1 MFRRSSRLLPLAF
14 ACVLPT
20 GLAQGPQAL
29 PGTLPHPE
37 PGTRFVDR
45 KESWIE
51 LEVAPM
57 RPIVSL
63 DLYGPFFAMVEQSA
77 MRLSIRLDA
86 TGESLLEFPTGLGVT
101 AAALAPGGTEIWL
114 VDRVASCITVIDLL
128 DLRPTRTIAVGAE
141 PHDIEF
147 HPSGDRAWVS
157 CTAAGRVDVIS
168 TSSYTVVG
176 EIDVPMRQP
185 RGLAFADGILW
196 TSAFL
201 SGNGTTVVEGTDQI
215 TNKDVPL
222 LFDAEADPVAIPLP
236 DLDLIA
242 IVPAADPSLDAHDSA
257 RDVRGLGTVLFDVFA
272 RPGTSELWIPNTEGL
287 NTEFIGEKN
296 FIEGQVV
303 SNRVSIVDA
312 AGLAAPVVLDL
323 DALAPAGVRCAQPT
337 SVAFHPSFGE
347 AYVAGYGSDVIAVL
361 DVSGSVPTWKGHFE
375 LPRVAGDRVG
385 VRNLMVKGDE
395 LLAFSRGQV
404 GLTRIALDGLVAG
417 TITAP
422 AAFALA
428 VDPTPANVRR
438 GRMQLSDAGHSKS
451 LTTSCASC
459 HVDGH
464 LDLLSWD
471 LSAFLDPE
479 GTAEADLTYEIDRK
493 GPMLT
498 QSLRDLSRT
507 APLHWRGE
515 KLRLDD
521 FNSAFVDLMERE
533 VAGVPEPL
541 PEQDFSD
548 LEAFVESLAWPANPT
563 QEADRSLTPDQ
574 AEGRDLFRT
583 FPSNPNGTCA
593 ICHREPFGTSGELL
607 RIEVAGML
615 PEGLVVP
622 QLRGAY
628 ERSGD
633 LHDLGLGGPPIS
645 DLGFGV
651 SHDGSHGSILRFIE
665 DFGSFAF
672 DNSQAQKVTAYL
684 ENLDTGL
691 APSSATQFTLDPTA
705 AATGSSSELEALL
718 ADARAGWCDVV
729 VTGGLSNFG
738 GGLEPLSIVYDPRQD
753 LFQLPFASASV
764 PAALILAYGAATNSE
779 LLVNGVPP
787 GMGRRLALDPD
798 ADQLLTGDEYAA
810 STDPLIAD
818 TDGDG
823 FSDGHE
829 QRHGTDPL
837 VPGATSLDTTPP
849 NFLPGPSGD
858 PVVRVW
864 GNTRTI
870 QLEFATD
877 EPTAAR
883 VFVVGSAEPSEVSP
897 AVGGF
902 STYHQ
907 VVVTELPGNS
917 PVTFLIEVTDEAGL
931 VTTTTHSDSTQPL
944 AIPIAT
950 RIESIDVQLDHGA
963 LDITVEIADRDG
975 LPVLGNELR
984 LELFIYVQDEN
995 GALQVVKQGLTAP
1008 VIDSFS
1014 TGSVPLP
1021 PVTGAPGTR
1030 KAFVGVRSIRKSM
1043 PSSAPPGYVEALDLV
1058 NFAEFVF

>member
-1 MFRRSSRLLPLAF
+1 
-14 ACVLPT
+14 
-20 GLAQGPQAL
+20 
-29 PGTLPHPE
+29 
-37 PGTRFVDR
+37 
-45 KESWIE
+45 
-51 LEVAPM
+51 M
-57 RPIVSL
+57 RPVVSL

-86 TGESLLEFPTGLGVT
+86 TGDSLLEFPTGLGVT

-114 VDRVASCITVIDLL
+114 VDRVASCITVLDLL
-128 DLRPTRTIAVGAE
+128 ELRPTRTIAVGAE

-168 TSSYTVVG
+168 TSTYSVVG
-176 EIDVPMRQP
+176 EIEVPMRQP
-185 RGLAFADGILW
+185 RGLAFADGVLW

-201 SGNGTTVVEGTDQI
+201 SGNGTTIVEATDQI

-236 DLDLIA
+236 DIDLIA
-242 IVPAADPSLDAHDSA
+242 IVPDADPALDAHDPA

-303 SNRVSIVDA
+303 SNRIAVVDA
-312 AGLAAPVVLDL
+312 AGLAAPVLLDL

-347 AYVAGYGSDVIAVL
+347 AYIAGYGSDVIAVL
-361 DVSGSVPTWKGHFE
+361 DVSGPVPTWKGHFE
-375 LPRVAGDRVG
+375 LPRVAGERVG
-385 VRNLMVKGDE
+385 VRNLSVEGDE

-404 GLTRIALDGLVAG
+404 GLTRIALDGLTSGA
-417 TITAP
+417 ITAP

-428 VDPTPANVRR
+428 TDPTPAPVRR

-464 LDLLSWD
+464 LDLLVWD

-479 GTAEADLTYEIDRK
+479 GTAEADLAYEFDRK

-533 VAGVPEPL
+533 VAGVPAEL
-541 PEQDFSD
+541 PEQDFRD
-548 LEAFVESLAWPANPT
+548 LEAFVESLAWPPNPT
-563 QEADRSLTPDQ
+563 QEEDRSLTPDQ

-583 FPSNPNGTCA
+583 FPSNPTGTCA
-593 ICHREPFGTSGELL
+593 TCHHDPFGTSGELL
-607 RIEVAGML
+607 SVGISGML

-622 QLRGAY
+622 QLRGAF

-633 LHDLGLGGPPIS
+633 LHDLGLGGPPVA

-651 SHDGSHGSILRFIE
+651 SHDGSHGSILRFVE
-665 DFGSFAF
+665 DFPSFTF
-672 DNSQAQKVTAYL
+672 DANQAQKVTSFL
-684 ENLDTGL
+684 ETLDTGL
-691 APSSATQFTLDPTA
+691 APSSARQFALDPA
-705 AATGSSSELEALL
+705 VAATGSSSELEALL
-718 ADARAGWCDVV
+718 ADARVGWCDVV

-753 LFQLPFASASV
+753 LFQLPFASAAV
-764 PAALILAYGAATNSE
+764 PVDLILAYGAATNSE

-798 ADQLLTGDEYAA
+798 ADQLLTGDEYVAN
-810 STDPLIAD
+810 TDPSIAD

-829 QRHGTDPL
+829 QRNGTDPL
-837 VPGATSLDTTPP
+837 IPDATSLDTTPP
-849 NFLPGPSGD
+849 SFLPGPSGD

-864 GNTRTI
+864 GNTRTL

-883 VFVVGSAEPSEVSP
+883 VFVVGAAEPSEVSP
-897 AVGGF
+897 GLGGF

-917 PVTFLIEVTDEAGL
+917 PVTFLVEVTDEAGL
-931 VTTTTHSDSTQPL
+931 VTTTTHSDTTGPL
-944 AIPIAT
+944 TLPFAT
-950 RIESIDVQLDHGA
+950 RIESIDVELDHGA
-963 LDITVEIADRDG
+963 LDVRIEISDRDG
-975 LPVLGNELR
+975 LPVLGSDQQIV
-984 LELFIYVQDEN
+984 LFVYVQDEN
-995 GALQVVKQGLTAP
+995 GSLQVIHQNLFAP
-1008 VIDSFS
+1008 VLDSVS
-1014 TGSVPLP
+1014 VGSIPLP
-1021 PVTGAPGTR
+1021 PIAGAPGTR
-1030 KAFVGVRSIRKSM
+1030 KAFIGVRSIRKAM
-1043 PSSAPPGYVEALDLV
+1043 PGSPPSGYVEALDV
-1058 NFAEFVF
+1058 INFAEFDF